1 MRCLTV
7 PLLICLK
14 GTVGEAKGGNTVL
27 LIRIGGQLFDGGGG
41 IGFIVVMVVIGRL
54 RLGFE

>member
-1 MRCLTV
+1 V

-27 LIRIGGQLFDGGGG
+27 LIRIRKQLFHGGGSV
-41 IGFIVVMVVIGRL
+41 GFIVVMVMICYSYS
-54 RLGFE
+54 